1 MLLDS
6 NIIIYAF
13 QPEYA
18 NIKQFLK
25 SGSFTV
31 SAITQLEVMGYW
43 RLSEFEYRRFESF
56 FSELNIFPVTND
68 VIALAISLRLK
79 RSMGLADA
87 IIAATALIH
96 QMPLVT
102 HNTQD
107 FQRIDGL
114 KLIDPLKD
122 SAS

>member
-18 NIKQFLK
+18 NIKQLLEKDCF
-25 SGSFTV
+25 SA
-31 SAITQLEVMGYW
+31 SAITKLEVMGYW
-43 RLSEFEYRRFESF
+43 RLSDTAYNRFELF
-56 FSELNIFPVTND
+56 FGELNIFPVSND
-68 VIALAISLRLK
+68 VISLAISLRLK

-96 QMPLVT
+96 QISLVT

-107 FQRIDGL
+107 FQRIEGL
-114 KLIDPLKD
+114 KLIDPLKE